1 MNPFEIIKYPLLTEK
16 TTAFKEKENKYS
28 FVVDK
33 KANKKEIAWAIGKLF
48 KVKVEKVNTAIFSGK
63 KRRVGTSQGFSS
75 DWKKAIVTL
84 KEGQRIEL
92 EEKL

>member
-1 MNPFEIIKYPLLTEK
+1 MNPYEVIKRPIITEK
-16 TTAFKEKENKYS
+16 FTRLKEKENKYI

-33 KANKKEIAWAIGKLF
+33 KANKQEVKQAIEELF
-48 KVKVEKVNTAIFSGK
+48 RVKVEKVNTAIFPGK
-63 KRRVGTSQGFSS
+63 KRRLGVHEGYRP

-92 EEKL
+92 EEKV

>member
-1 MNPFEIIKYPLLTEK
+1 MNPYEVIKRPIITEK
-16 TTAFKEKENKYS
+16 FTRLKEKENKYI

-33 KANKKEIAWAIGKLF
+33 KADKQEVKKAIEELF

-63 KRRVGTSQGFSS
+63 KRRLGVHEGYRP

-92 EEKL
+92 EEKV

>member
-1 MNPFEIIKYPLLTEK
+1 MNPYEVIKRPIITEK
-16 TTAFKEKENKYS
+16 STGLKEKENKYI

-33 KANKKEIAWAIGKLF
+33 KANKQEVKQAIEELF
-48 KVKVEKVNTAIFSGK
+48 KVKVEKVNTANFPGK
-63 KRRVGTSQGFSS
+63 KRRLGVHEGYRP

-92 EEKL
+92 EEKA

>member
-1 MNPFEIIKYPLLTEK
+1 MNPYEVIKRPIITEK
-16 TTAFKEKENKYS
+16 FTRLKEKENKYI

-33 KANKKEIAWAIGKLF
+33 KANKQEVKQAIEELF
-48 KVKVEKVNTAIFSGK
+48 KVKVEKVNTAIFPGK
-63 KRRVGTSQGFSS
+63 KRRLGVHEGYRP

-92 EEKL
+92 EEKV

>member
-1 MNPFEIIKYPLLTEK
+1 MNPYEVIKRPIITEK
-16 TTAFKEKENKYS
+16 STGLKEKENKYI

-33 KANKKEIAWAIGKLF
+33 KANKQEVKQAIEELF
-48 KVKVEKVNTAIFSGK
+48 KVKVEKVNTANFPGK
-63 KRRVGTSQGFSS
+63 KRRLGVHEGYRP

-92 EEKL
+92 EEKV